1 MGDEDIREE
10 HNSFHKLY
18 NIPPHKIT
26 TKDRFK

>member
-1 MGDEDIREE
+1 MDDKDVREE
-10 HNSFHKLY
+10 HNRLHRLY

>member
-1 MGDEDIREE
+1 MGDEDVKEE
-10 HNSFHKLY
+10 RNRFHRLY